1 MAQAL
6 SPDIRPGVRRLLA
19 AFLDPAEN
27 DLHEDW
33 EQARAARTRRR
44 HPEPEPRADQESRRI
59 WRRTTVPPGPLRSST
74 RSQSW

>member
-6 SPDIRPGVRRLLA
+6 SPNIRPGVRRLLA

-33 EQARAARTRRR
+33 EQARAGRTRRR
-44 HPEPEPRADQESRRI
+44 RPEPESR
-59 WRRTTVPPGPLRSST
+59 VD
-74 RSQSW
+74 